1 MVIGINTRD
10 QLNEE
15 DEIQRR
21 LLQIST
27 EFCCWLKNLPGED
40 REVNDTDPETLW

>member
-21 LLQIST
+21 LMQIST
-27 EFCCWLKNLPGED
+27 AFLLLLVEESAWRGQGGE
-40 REVNDTDPETLW
+40 